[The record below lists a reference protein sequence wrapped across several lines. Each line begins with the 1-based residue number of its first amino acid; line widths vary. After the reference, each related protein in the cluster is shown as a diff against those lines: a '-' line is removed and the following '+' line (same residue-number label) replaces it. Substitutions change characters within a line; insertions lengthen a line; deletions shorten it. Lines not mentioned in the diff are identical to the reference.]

1 MLMDLLPY
9 RLRSRIDQ
17 RRHDAVCRPVLRTAP
32 IVPANDGLVI
42 FSMMGTNVLLPY
54 LVAVKSLWGHMR
66 RGRVVIL
73 SDGTLTADDR
83 AVLAHHCGSP
93 DIIDIADVDTTGFPV
108 GGAWERLLCI
118 LDRRDTDYLI
128 QLDSDTVT
136 LGRPDAVIDA
146 VAANRSFTLLGGAEW
161 DIGVRTC
168 TDFVPPVAETTVQQ
182 AHIQS
187 RMEQALARIQD
198 ADRRY
203 YIRGCAGF
211 AGFARQPGGRALAAQ
226 FASEMEGLLGRE
238 AMHEWG
244 SEQVTSSFVVAND
257 PDPVLLP
264 YRHYGNYW
272 AEPWDAD
279 CRFMHFVGAH
289 RHDGSAYRD
298 ATVAALAAL
307 NR

>member
-1 MLMDLLPY
+1 MLMDLLPF
-9 RLRSRIDQ
+9 RVRSRLDNW
-17 RRHDAVCRPVLRTAP
+17 RHDAACRPVLGTAP
-32 IVPANDGLVI
+32 IIPADDGLVL
-42 FSMMGTNVLLPY
+42 FSMMGTAVLLPY
-54 LVAVKSLWGHMR
+54 LVAVKSLWHHVR

-73 SDGTLTADDR
+73 SDGTLTASDR
-83 AVLAHHCGSP
+83 AVLAQHCGNP
-93 DIIDIADVDTTGFPV
+93 EIIDIADVDTSGFPT
-108 GGAWERLLCI
+108 GGAWERFLSI
-118 LDRRDTDYLI
+118 LDRRGDDYVI

-146 VAANRSFTLLGGAEW
+146 ITANRSFTLLGGPEW
-161 DIGVRTC
+161 EIGAQTC
-168 TDFVPPVAETTVQQ
+168 ATFVPPTDLSASAD

-187 RMEQALARIQD
+187 RMERALARIGD
-198 ADRRY
+198 AQTLR

-211 AGFARQPGGRALAAQ
+211 AGFSKGGDGRVLARR
-226 FASEMEGLLGRE
+226 FAGEMTGLLGAE
-238 AMHEWG
+238 AMREWG

-298 ATVAALAAL
+298 ATAAALAIMD
-307 NR
+307 R